1 MRRRGDAR
9 RRLADLPA
17 RHAALRRAKTV
28 HLIRHH
34 QAGEVEEAAAGR
46 RHSYVAMEP
55 DSLCRLCGQGDSARR
70 SAGTNKLPKS
80 TALSEIEAAP
90 APQPAPSPAEPR
102 QRNWRDYALLLAL
115 ACCWSSTYPLTK
127 IGLVSIPP
135 ITFISARSLI
145 AALFLL
151 VVLRIR
157 GLRLPT
163 DARAWKLFA
172 QQQTINSTIPFLM
185 ITWAQQ
191 YVPAST
197 TVVLASTTPIFAFL
211 ITWGITRHEPATLL
225 KLVGAI
231 LGLAGTAAIIGL
243 DALGGLS
250 SDLIA
255 EMAILLA
262 TVSFAC
268 ATIFGLRLSESEPM
282 VVAAGSLL
290 FGGCVLLPLSL
301 ILEHPWTLRPT
312 PQALAAAATM
322 GIFSSALGLMLFYM
336 CLQRLGTITTNAQ
349 GYLRIPIGVGLSVL
363 LLGESVPQN
372 LALGLV
378 LVMAGVAA
386 MTVPGDALRRAMR
399 RLRGCQ
405 PLLQLFLISQQLLEF
420 LDVAR
425 DELLEHIGRVLA
437 GVRRDGG
444 EIGKTFFHR
453 LALDGGL
460 RRSVELRD
468 DIGWRALGREQAVPA
483 LRLEIGEACF

>member
-1 MRRRGDAR
+1 
-9 RRLADLPA
+9 
-17 RHAALRRAKTV
+17 
-28 HLIRHH
+28 
-34 QAGEVEEAAAGR
+34 
-46 RHSYVAMEP
+46 
-55 DSLCRLCGQGDSARR
+55 
-70 SAGTNKLPKS
+70 LPKS

-90 APQPAPSPAEPR
+90 APQPAPSPVEPR
-102 QRNWRDYALLLAL
+102 QHSWRDYALLLAL

-127 IGLVSIPP
+127 IGLGSIPP

-145 AALFLL
+145 AAAFLF

-163 DARAWKLFA
+163 DAKAWKLFA

-250 SDLIA
+250 SDIIA

-262 TVSFAC
+262 TISFAC
-268 ATIFGLRLSESEPM
+268 ATIFGLRLSEYDPM
-282 VVAAGSLL
+282 VVVAGSLL

-301 ILEHPWTLRPT
+301 IIEHPWTLRPT
-312 PQALAAAATM
+312 PQALVAVTTM

-336 CLQRLGTITTNAQ
+336 CLQRLGTLTTNAQ

-363 LLGESVPQN
+363 LLGEAVPAN
-372 LALGLV
+372 LVLGLV

-386 MTVPGDALRRAMR
+386 MTVPGDAYRRAMQ
-399 RLRGCQ
+399 RLRG
-405 PLLQLFLISQQLLEF
+405 
-420 LDVAR
+420 
-425 DELLEHIGRVLA
+425 G
-437 GVRRDGG
+437 
-444 EIGKTFFHR
+444 
-453 LALDGGL
+453 
-460 RRSVELRD
+460 
-468 DIGWRALGREQAVPA
+468 
-483 LRLEIGEACF
+483 